1 MRNVKHLL
9 SGIGA
14 LIVAMLMI
22 CGPGACHTPLLYTL
36 GWLAYIPLA
45 TYALIPLI
53 DRISM
58 SVDRAIREEQRTHE
72 RG

>member
-1 MRNVKHLL
+1 MRNIKHPLA
-9 SGIGA
+9 GIGA
-14 LIVAMLMI
+14 VVVALLMI
-22 CGPGACHTPLLYTL
+22 CGPGACNTPLLYML

-58 SVDRAIREEQRTHE
+58 SVDRAIREEQTNGQH
-72 RG
+72 

>member
-1 MRNVKHLL
+1 MRNLKHLL
-9 SGIGA
+9 AGIGA
-14 LIVAMLMI
+14 LIVALLMI
-22 CGPGACHTPLLYTL
+22 CGPGACHTPLLYML

-53 DRISM
+53 DKIGV
-58 SVDRAIREEQRTHE
+58 SVDRAIREEERTHE